1 MTRIAKR
8 QSSIFNLQSA
18 ILLLGPTG
26 AGKTPLGEWLE
37 RTGLWGRR
45 CFHFDFG
52 ANLRQAAEQGSGVLT
67 DRELKIVRDSL
78 KTGAL
83 LENENFPI
91 AGKILRGFAEARGVK
106 ADDLVVLNGMPR
118 HAGQAEDVDRIVDL
132 QAVVVLECGAE
143 VVRERIRV
151 NAGGDRAGRADDS
164 PAAVREKLRI
174 FAERTRPLLDHY
186 RAKRVRVQTVRVGLT
201 TGPAE
206 IVTLIEKRPGRP

>member
-1 MTRIAKR
+1 MDRP
-8 QSSIFNLQSA
+8 LA

-37 RTGLWGRR
+37 RSGLWGRR

-52 ANLRQAAEQGSGVLT
+52 ANLREVAEKGSGSLT
-67 DRELKIVRDSL
+67 DRELKIVRNSL
-78 KTGAL
+78 ETGAL

-91 AGKILRGFAEARGVK
+91 AEKILRGFAEARGVK
-106 ADDLVVLNGMPR
+106 AGDLLVLNGMPR
-118 HAGQAEDVDRIVDL
+118 HAGQAEDVDRIIDL
-132 QAVVVLECGAE
+132 LAVVVLECDAAI
-143 VVRERIRV
+143 VRERIRV

-164 PAAVREKLRI
+164 PGAVAEKLRI

-186 RAKRVRVQTVRVGLT
+186 RAKGVRVETVHVAVT

-206 IVTLIEKRPGRP
+206 IADGLEKRSG

>member
-1 MTRIAKR
+1 VSK
-8 QSSIFNLQSA
+8 QSAFDIRHSA

-26 AGKTPLGEWLE
+26 SGKTPLGEWLE

-52 ANLRQAAEQGSGVLT
+52 ANLRLVAEKGNAALT

-78 KTGAL
+78 ETGAL

-91 AGKILRGFAEARGVK
+91 AGKILRGFAETRGVK
-106 ADDLVVLNGMPR
+106 AGDLLVLNGMPR
-118 HAGQAEDVDRIVDL
+118 HAGQAKDVDRIVDL
-132 QAVVVLECGAE
+132 QAVVVLECSAE
-143 VVRERIRV
+143 VAWERIRV

-164 PAAVREKLRI
+164 PAAVKEKLRI